1 MGNFELENLLEKY
14 TAIEKIGLLNDEEKA
29 VRSFLSELV
38 TARETIKQ
46 LRDKLSQCFDV
57 KDAYDEATLHSWYI
71 ASVGDEEPVWTEKHI
86 EELMNDFYLFP
97 KSGGKYVEY
106 TDEKTLYKDIAYWS
120 NSLGELYYKG
130 EFDLADESE
139 LPMELQQAYEKL
151 WTESPFGSNCY
162 LMEYKGQYGIALIN
176 EYDTCTA
183 GLVECTMDEL
193 YELAAEKAKELS
205 ESPLLADTTVI
216 SDKYCGFDGCHKI
229 IVFIPYDTTE
239 EKFNAIAEYLYKN
252 VYTLKKSK
260 S

>member
-1 MGNFELENLLEKY
+1 MKNFELENLLEKY

-29 VRSFLSELV
+29 VRSYLEKLV

-71 ASVGDEEPVWTEKHI
+71 ASVGDEEPVWTEKHL

-106 TDEKTLYKDIAYWS
+106 TDEKSLYKDIAYWS
-120 NSLGELYYKG
+120 NSLGELHHKG
-130 EFDLADESE
+130 EFDLADKSE

-176 EYDTCTA
+176 EYDTYTA
-183 GLVECTMDEL
+183 GLVECTMEEL
-193 YELAAEKAKELS
+193 YELAAEKAKEIS

-216 SDKYCGFDGCHKI
+216 SDKYCGFDGCHEI
-229 IVFIPYDTTE
+229 IVFMPYDMTE
-239 EKFNAIAEYLYKN
+239 EKFNTIAEYLYKN
-252 VYTLKKSK
+252 VYTLKKLK